1 MKTTEKPAD
10 SVCLHAESVWY
21 YATLDRLVIS
31 TGGMEIQMASF
42 NKVMLMGNLTR
53 DVEIRHTSGNTAV
66 GKFGIAVNRKFKTQS
81 GEQREEV
88 TFVDCEAWGRTAE
101 VIAQY
106 LTRGSPIFIEGRLK
120 LDQWEDKNGGG
131 KRSKHLIV
139 VENFQFINSGQGGG
153 NSGGGG
159 GGGYARSNAGG
170 GGGSSYDGANQGG
183 GSQGSNQGGGN
194 GGGGGGDFNHDDIPF

>member
-1 MKTTEKPAD
+1 
-10 SVCLHAESVWY
+10 
-21 YATLDRLVIS
+21 
-31 TGGMEIQMASF
+31 MEIQMASF

-53 DVEIRHTSGNTAV
+53 DVEIRHTSGNTAI

-106 LTRGSPIFIEGRLK
+106 LSRGSPIFIEGRLK

-159 GGGYARSNAGG
+159 GGGGYAQANAGG
-170 GGGSSYDGANQGG
+170 GGGSQGGYSGGNQGG
-183 GSQGSNQGGGN
+183 GSGGGGN
-194 GGGGGGDFNHDDIPF
+194 QGGGGGGGDFNHDDIPF